1 MPRRDVRERRLKG
14 DSGPLLGRFPGNM
27 APNEDPKNNNASL
40 RQGEGRNLENL
51 GMDELLNLYD
61 KSTLTEGEIVRGRV
75 VKITPSDV
83 VVDIGYK
90 SEGLLPVSEVTGYD
104 GQVKFKR
111 GDEIEVF
118 VERLEDSSGYV
129 LLSRE
134 KAARMRIWDDI
145 EAAFKADEPITG
157 RVLDRVKGGLSVD
170 VGGIKAFLPGS
181 LVDTKP
187 VKNLDAL
194 KGHDYKFKIVSFDKK
209 RSNVV
214 LSRRAIVE
222 VEQAHQKQET
232 FGRLE
237 EGKLTHG
244 VVKNITD
251 YGVFV
256 DLGGVDG
263 LLHITDISW
272 GRVNHPSEYFNVGD
286 EIEVIVLKFDP
297 AAERVSLGYKQK
309 SQDPWHDVADRYPLG
324 TKVHGR
330 VVSLTDYGAFIELEE
345 GVEGL
350 IHVSEMSWTK
360 KVRNP
365 SKLLS
370 IGADVE
376 AVVADVNV
384 PNRRISLSLRALEQN
399 PWDTVADRYPVGTV
413 ISGKVRNLTDFGA
426 FVEVEDGIDGLIH
439 ISDMSWNRRIKHP
452 NEVLKKGDTVQ
463 ARVVNVDAENQ
474 RLSLSVREFLPN
486 DWDEFAKTHA
496 VGNEVIGTITKITDF
511 GLFVRLAD
519 GVEALA
525 HISEIQRDPKTKL
538 DRMFKP
544 GEPVRARIIK
554 IDAAERKIGLTTRDV
569 EPLSEAEIAQHAPAA
584 GEEHHEPPAPGEDP
598 DTNTQG

>member
-1 MPRRDVRERRLKG
+1 
-14 DSGPLLGRFPGNM
+14 M
-27 APNEDPKNNNASL
+27 ASNDEPKKNPAPT
-40 RQGEGRNLENL
+40 RQGDARNLDTL
-51 GMDELLNLYD
+51 GMEELLSLYD
-61 KSTLTEGEIVRGRV
+61 KSTLTEGEIVTGRV
-75 VKITPSDV
+75 LKVTPSDV
-83 VVDIGYK
+83 VVDVGYK
-90 SEGLLPVSEVTGYD
+90 SEGLLPVGEVTGYD
-104 GQVKFKR
+104 GQVRVKR
-111 GDEIEVF
+111 GDDLEVF
-118 VERLEDSSGYV
+118 IERLEDPSGYV
-129 LLSRE
+129 ILSRE
-134 KAARMRIWDDI
+134 KAARMRVWDDI
-145 EAAFKADEPITG
+145 EAAFKAEQPISG
-157 RVLDRVKGGLSVD
+157 RVIDRVKGGLSVD
-170 VGGIKAFLPGS
+170 VGGVKAFLPGS

-187 VKNLDAL
+187 IKNLDSL
-194 KGHDYKFKIVSFDKK
+194 RGQEHKFKIVSFDKK

-222 VEQAHQKQET
+222 VEHAEQKQHT
-232 FGRLE
+232 FQRLE

-272 GRVNHPSEYFNVGD
+272 GRVNHPSEYFNVSD
-286 EIEVIVLKFDP
+286 EIEVVVLKFDP

-309 SQDPWHDVADRYPLG
+309 SPDPWSDVAVRYPLG

-330 VVSLTDYGAFIELEE
+330 VVSLTDYGAFVELEE

-360 KVRNP
+360 KIRNP

-370 IGADVE
+370 IGSEVE

-399 PWDTVADRYPVGTV
+399 PWETVAERYPVGSV
-413 ISGKVRNLTDFGA
+413 ISGRVRNLTDFGA
-426 FVEVEDGIDGLIH
+426 FVEVEEGIDGLIH

-452 NEVLKKGDTVQ
+452 TEVLKKGDTVQ
-463 ARVVNVDAENQ
+463 ARVVNVDADNQ

-486 DWDEFAKTHA
+486 DWDEFAKTHHI
-496 VGNEVIGTITKITDF
+496 GDEVIGIVSKITDF

-519 GVEALA
+519 GVEALG
-525 HISEIQRDPKTKL
+525 HISEIPREGKTKL
-538 DRMFKP
+538 DRMYQP
-544 GEPVRARIIK
+544 GDPVRARIIK
-554 IDAAERKIGLTTRDV
+554 IDPGERKIGLTLRDV
-569 EPLSEAEIAQHAPAA
+569 AALTDEERAEHAAPAHA
-584 GEEHHEPPAPGEDP
+584 EAAPHHEEPEPEPTPE
-598 DTNTQG
+598 TKTQS

>member
-1 MPRRDVRERRLKG
+1 
-14 DSGPLLGRFPGNM
+14 M
-27 APNEDPKNNNASL
+27 ASSDEPKKNNASL
-40 RQGEGRNLENL
+40 RQGDSRNLETL

-61 KSTLTEGEIVRGRV
+61 KSTLVEGEIVKGRV
-75 VKITPSDV
+75 VKVTPSDV
-83 VVDIGYK
+83 VIDVGYK
-90 SEGLLPVSEVTGYD
+90 TEGLLPITEVTGYD
-104 GQVKFKR
+104 GQVKVKR
-111 GDEIEVF
+111 GDELEVF
-118 VERLEDSSGYV
+118 VEHLEDTSGYV
-129 LLSRE
+129 ILSRE

-145 EAAFKADEPITG
+145 EAAYRADQPIDG
-157 RVLDRVKGGLSVD
+157 RVIDRVKGGLSVD

-181 LVDTKP
+181 LIDTKP
-187 VKNLDAL
+187 IKNLDAL
-194 KGHDYKFKIVSFDKK
+194 KGHEYKFKIVSFDKK

-222 VEQAHQKQET
+222 VEQAQQKQKT

-286 EIEVIVLKFDP
+286 EIEVVVLKFDSQ
-297 AAERVSLGYKQK
+297 AERVSLGYKQK
-309 SQDPWHDVADRYPLG
+309 SQDPWTDVADRYPLG
-324 TKVHGR
+324 SKVRGR

-350 IHVSEMSWTK
+350 VHVSEMSWTK
-360 KVRNP
+360 KIRNP

-370 IGADVE
+370 IGEEVE

-399 PWDTVADRYPVGTV
+399 PWETVGNRYPVGTV
-413 ISGKVRNLTDFGA
+413 ITGKVRNLTDFGA
-426 FVEVEDGIDGLIH
+426 FVEVEEGIDGLIH

-474 RLSLSVREFLPN
+474 RLSLSIREFLPN
-486 DWDEFAKTHA
+486 DWDEFAKTRA
-496 VGNEVIGTITKITDF
+496 VGDEVIGTITKITDF

-538 DRMFKP
+538 DRTFKP
-544 GEPVRARIIK
+544 GEPIRARIIK
-554 IDAAERKIGLTTRDV
+554 IDPHERKIGLTTRDV
-569 EPLSEAEIAQHAPAA
+569 EPLTEEERSQHTPEAASPNEPAA
-584 GEEHHEPPAPGEDP
+584 EPPEPEPHEPEGHP
-598 DTNTQG
+598 QS